1 MMQKNLPLAG
11 LLLLLNTPIWAQS
24 YERTAHGLRASL
36 PAMRVEVQFYSPQIV
51 RVLKMP
57 TGAAPRAASLS
68 VTKQPQTVAL
78 TLTQTDST
86 VTLASSALRVR
97 LSLRQGSVA
106 FEQAAGGAPL
116 LHETRQP
123 ARFMANQGPDAGT
136 YAVRQAFGL
145 DKDEVIYGLG
155 QQQNGKLNQ
164 RGQQLTLAQRNTSVA
179 IPFFQ
184 SVKGYG
190 LFWDNYSPTKF
201 ADSAQETSFD
211 SEVGTA
217 ADYYVLWGGG
227 ADGVVAQ
234 MRELTGQ
241 APLMPLWVYGFS
253 QSRERY
259 KTQVELVDV
268 VKKYRALRVPLDG
281 IVQDWQYWGK
291 DDNWN
296 AMTFDPVAFPRPQQM
311 VDSVHQLNAHL
322 FIVAWPGFAPKT
334 PQYQE
339 FEAKKMLLNF
349 DTWPPKANTKPYDV
363 YDPTARDIYWRYLN
377 KGVFALGPDA
387 WWLDSTEPDHI
398 NVKPA
403 DFDQPTHLGTYRSVQ
418 NAFPLQ
424 HVRGVYEHQRAT
436 SEAKRVMLLT
446 RSAFAGQQRYASN
459 TWSGDIGSSFE
470 NLQKQ
475 VPAALNFSLT
485 GLPYWNADIG
495 GFFAGAFKKEGG
507 AKNPAFQ
514 ELYVRWMQ
522 FATFTPMMRSHGTD
536 IPREIYQFGQRGDWA
551 FDVQEKFI
559 NLRYRLLPYLYATAW
574 HVTSQGGSIMRPLA
588 AAFGQ
593 DKAGFEQSGEFL
605 FGQSFLVSPV
615 TVAGAKSQPVYLPA
629 GATWYDFW
637 TGEPAAGGQTVARA
651 CPIELL
657 PLYVRAGAIVPW
669 GPPVQYAAEKKWD
682 QLEIRI
688 YPGANG
694 EFTLY
699 EDEGD
704 SYRYEKGAYSE
715 VTFRWDNAKRQLVIK
730 GRKGSYPGMLAR
742 RTFKLALIGP
752 KNGAGVPPAQVVKTV
767 AYEGK
772 EVLVKL

>member
-1 MMQKNLPLAG
+1 MTRRTAQLTGILLLAG
-11 LLLLLNTPIWAQS
+11 TTTWAQT
-24 YERTAHGLRASL
+24 YERTALGARVRL
-36 PAMRVEVQFYSPQIV
+36 PTQTVEVQFYSPRIV
-51 RVLKMP
+51 RVLKTP
-57 TGAAPRAASLS
+57 TGGPARTASLS
-68 VTKQPQTVAL
+68 VVLPPQAPTLSVAKA
-78 TLTQTDST
+78 DST
-86 VTLASSALRVR
+86 VTLASAELRVR
-97 LSLRQGSVA
+97 LNLTRGTVA
-106 FEQAAGGAPL
+106 FEQVAGSTPLLRETGAPASF
-116 LHETRQP
+116 TP
-123 ARFMANQGPDAGT
+123 NQGVDAGT
-136 YAVRQAFGL
+136 YTVRQAFRL
-145 DKDEVIYGLG
+145 APDEVIYGLG

-164 RGQQLTLAQRNTSVA
+164 RGQQVTLAQSNTKVA

-190 LFWDNYSPTKF
+190 VFWDNYSPTKF
-201 ADSAQETSFD
+201 ADSAQETSLE
-211 SEVGTA
+211 SVVGQV

-227 ADGVVAQ
+227 PDGVVAQ
-234 MRELTGQ
+234 MRQLTGQ
-241 APLMPLWVYGFS
+241 APLMPLWGFGFS

-268 VKKYRALRVPLDG
+268 VKRYRALGIPLDG

-296 AMTFDPVAFPRPQQM
+296 AMAFDPATFPRPQQM
-311 VDSVHQLNAHL
+311 VDSVHLLHAHM

-339 FEAKKMLLNF
+339 FASKNMLLNF
-349 DTWPPKANTKPYDV
+349 DTWPPGANTKPYDV
-363 YDPTARDIYWRYLN
+363 YNPAARDIYWRYLN
-377 KGVFALGPDA
+377 KGIFSLGIDA

-398 NVKPA
+398 NEKPA
-403 DFDQPTHLGTYRSVQ
+403 DFDQPTHLGSYRSVQ

-446 RSAFAGQQRYASN
+446 RSAFAGQQRYGAN

-475 VPAALNFSLT
+475 VPAALNYSLS

-495 GFFAGAFKKEGG
+495 GFFAGSFKKDGG
-507 AKNPAFQ
+507 TKNPAFQ

-522 FATFTPMMRSHGTD
+522 FATFTPLMRSHGTD
-536 IPREIYQFGQRGDWA
+536 LPREIYQFGQRGEWA

-574 HVTSQGGSIMRPLA
+574 QVTSHGGSIMRPLA

-593 DKAGFEQSGEFL
+593 DKAGYEQAGEFL
-605 FGQSFLVSPV
+605 FGQSFLVAPITEAS
-615 TVAGAKSQPVYLPA
+615 AKTKAVYLPA
-629 GATWYDFW
+629 GTSWYDFW
-637 TGEPAAGGQTVARA
+637 TGERLTGGKTVTRA

-657 PLYVRAGAIVPW
+657 PVYVRAGAIVPW
-669 GPPVQYAAEKKWD
+669 GPKVQYTAEKKWND
-682 QLEIRI
+682 LAVSV

-704 SYRYEKGAYSE
+704 SYRYEKGTRSE
-715 VTFRWDNAKRQLVIK
+715 IPFRWNEATRQLTIGARQGSFPGMATSRTFR
-730 GRKGSYPGMLAR
+730 
-742 RTFKLALIGP
+742 LALAGP
-752 KNGAGVPPAQVVKTV
+752 GRGGAQPTAATKTVTYTGKALVVK
-767 AYEGK
+767 
-772 EVLVKL
+772 L

>member
-1 MMQKNLPLAG
+1 MTKYYALLAS
-11 LLLLLNTPIWAQS
+11 LLLANTSGWAQS
-24 YERTAHGLRASL
+24 YQRTSQGLKASL
-36 PAMRVEVQFYSPQIV
+36 ETFDVEIRFYSPQIV
-51 RVLKMP
+51 RVLKTP
-57 TGAAPRAASLS
+57 KGGPPRLASLS
-68 VTKQPQTVAL
+68 VIKEPQATAL
-78 TLTQTDST
+78 TLASTDST
-86 VTLASSALRVR
+86 VTLTSQALRVR
-97 LSLRQGSVA
+97 LGLRRGNVA
-106 FEQAAGGAPL
+106 IDQAAGAPL
-116 LHETRQP
+116 LHETR
-123 ARFMANQGPDAGT
+123 AAIRFRPNQGPDAGT
-136 YAVRQAFGL
+136 YAVRQAFRL
-145 DKDEVIYGLG
+145 APDEVIYGLG

-164 RGQQLTLAQRNTSVA
+164 RGQRVRLAQHNTSVA

-184 SVKGYG
+184 SAKGYG
-190 LFWDNYSPTKF
+190 IFWDNYSPTTF
-201 ADSAQETSFD
+201 ADTLQETSFA
-211 SEVGTA
+211 SEVGRA
-217 ADYYVLWGGG
+217 ADYYVLYGGTT
-227 ADGVVAQ
+227 DGVVAQ
-234 MRELTGQ
+234 LRELTGQ

-268 VKKYRALRVPLDG
+268 VKRYRALGVPLDG

-296 AMTFDPVAFPRPQQM
+296 AMSFDPATFPRPQQM
-311 VDSVHQLNAHL
+311 VDSVHLLKAHL

-339 FEAKKMLLNF
+339 FASKNMLLNF
-349 DTWPPKANTKPYDV
+349 DTWPPGANTKPYDV
-363 YDPTARDIYWRYLN
+363 YNPAARAIYWRYLN
-377 KGVFALGPDA
+377 KGIFSLGPDA

-398 NVKPA
+398 NEKPT

-446 RSAFAGQQRYASN
+446 RSAFAGQQRYGSN
-459 TWSGDIGSSFE
+459 TWSGDVGSSFE
-470 NLQKQ
+470 TLKKQ

-495 GFFAGAFKKEGG
+495 GFFAGSFKKDGG

-551 FDVQEKFI
+551 FDVQEQFI
-559 NLRYRLLPYLYATAW
+559 NLRYRLLPYLYGTAW
-574 HVTSQGGSIMRPLA
+574 QVTSHGGSIMRPLA
-588 AAFGQ
+588 AAFGR
-593 DKAGFEQSGEFL
+593 DRASLDQSGEFL
-605 FGQSFLVSPV
+605 FGQSFLVAPV
-615 TVAGAKSQPVYLPA
+615 TEAGTKTKSVYLPA

-637 TGEPAAGGQTVARA
+637 TGQRLTGGQTVARA

-657 PLYVRAGAIVPW
+657 PVYVRAGAIVPW
-669 GPPVQYAAEKKWD
+669 GPKVQYAGEKKWD
-682 QLEIRI
+682 HLEIRV

-704 SYRYEKGAYSE
+704 SYRYEKGARSE
-715 VTFRWDNAKRQLVIK
+715 ITFRWDDAKRQLTIQN
-730 GRKGSYPGMLAR
+730 RQGSFPGMLAR
-742 RTFKLALIGP
+742 RTFRLALAGP
-752 KNGAGVPPAQVVKTV
+752 QNGAGVAPAKVVKAV
-767 AYEGK
+767 SYASK
-772 EVLVKL
+772 QLVVKL